1 VSLED
6 KLMRIFAS
14 EMVKNMMGRLGIKE
28 DEPIQSAMVSR
39 ALESAQEKIEGAN
52 FDSRKHV
59 LGFDDVL
66 NIQRSTIYT
75 RRRDVLMGTPEHVL
89 EHAREHLTA
98 GGVDNA
104 ALTQKEAELGGE
116 ALVKAVRRLL
126 LQAYDMF
133 WIQHLETMDHL
144 RNSVNLRSYGGRDPF
159 IEFRKEGLK
168 LFRDLENSLSRFVS
182 EAVPRL
188 AAPSAQ
194 PTVHVSVGNKKY
206 ERNDV
211 VTITNGT
218 ETRQLKYKK
227 AEELL
232 TLGWRIVQ

>member
-1 VSLED
+1 
-6 KLMRIFAS
+6 
-14 EMVKNMMGRLGIKE
+14 MGRLGIKE

-66 NIQRSTIYT
+66 NIQRSTIYA
-75 RRRDVLMGTPEHVL
+75 RRRDVLMGSAEHVL
-89 EHAREHLTA
+89 SHAEEHLDA
-98 GGVDNA
+98 VGADA
-104 ALTQKEAELGGE
+104 SILTTKEAELGRD
-116 ALVKAVRRLL
+116 ALVGAVRRLL

-182 EAVPRL
+182 EALPRL
-188 AAPSAQ
+188 VAPSAQ
-194 PTVHVSVGNKKY
+194 PTITVSVGNKKY
-206 ERNDV
+206 ERNDI

-232 TLGWRIVQ
+232 AVGWRIVQ